1 MEDKAKKPSTAT
13 LNRKSKKYEKEL
25 LKVIKEKKIAFFDHC
40 FGFTS
45 FSRRTAY
52 EHKLHESHTI
62 KDAIAQNRVTAK
74 NYMLNKWIASDN
86 PTLQISA
93 MRLLSDS
100 EEHKKLNQ
108 SYIDQTTNGE
118 SLNTVKPIEVKV
130 IEAKYTHEKRD
141 GKK

>member
-1 MEDKAKKPSTAT
+1 MEEKAKK
-13 LNRKSKKYEKEL
+13 YEAEL

-52 EHKLHESHTI
+52 EHRLHESHDI
-62 KDAIAQNRVTAK
+62 RNAINQNRVTAK

-86 PTLQISA
+86 ATLQISA

-100 EEHKKLNQ
+100 EEHQKLNQ
-108 SYIDQTTNGE
+108 SYVDHTTKGKE
-118 SLNTVKPIEVKV
+118 ITSITREIVKSK
-130 IEAKYTHEKRD
+130 D
-141 GKK
+141 

>member
-1 MEDKAKKPSTAT
+1 MEKKLNTVT
-13 LNRKSKKYEKEL
+13 LNRKAKKYEAEL

-52 EHKLHESHTI
+52 EHRLHESHVI
-62 KDAIAQNRVTAK
+62 KDAITQNRVTAK

-86 PTLQISA
+86 ATLQISA

-108 SYIDQTTNGE
+108 SYTDHTTNGKDIQQQE
-118 SLNTVKPIEVKV
+118 RVV
-130 IEAKYTHEKRD
+130 INFFDNDDEGED
-141 GKK
+141 EDD

>member
-1 MEDKAKKPSTAT
+1 MKAKA
-13 LNRKSKKYEKEL
+13 KKYEKEL

-45 FSRRTAY
+45 FSRATAY
-52 EHKLHESHTI
+52 NYSLDKLDSI
-62 KDAIAQNRVTAK
+62 KDAINQNRVTAK
-74 NYMLNKWIASDN
+74 NYMLNKWIASEN
-86 PTLQISA
+86 ATLQISA

-108 SYIDQTTNGE
+108 TYVDQTTNGE
-118 SLNTVKPIEVKV
+118 SINTVQPIEVKV
-130 IEAKYTHEKRD
+130 IEAKYTHENRD

>member
-1 MEDKAKKPSTAT
+1 MKAKGKA
-13 LNRKSKKYEKEL
+13 KKYEKEL

-45 FSRRTAY
+45 FSRTTGY
-52 EHKLHESHTI
+52 EYKLNDS
-62 KDAIAQNRVTAK
+62 DAIKNAINQNRVNAK
-74 NYMLNKWIASDN
+74 NYMLNKWIDSDN

-108 SYIDQTTNGE
+108 YYTDHTTKGE
-118 SLNTVKPIEVKV
+118 SINTLTKE
-130 IEAKYTHEKRD
+130 EAIKRSNELD
-141 GKK
+141 DEY

>member
-1 MEDKAKKPSTAT
+1 MKEKA
-13 LNRKSKKYEKEL
+13 KKYEKEL

-45 FSRRTAY
+45 FSRATAY
-52 EHKLHESHTI
+52 NHSLDNLDTI
-62 KDAIAQNRVTAK
+62 KDAINENRVTAK

-86 PTLQISA
+86 ATLQISA

-108 SYIDQTTNGE
+108 SYVDQTTNGKDI
-118 SLNTVKPIEVKV
+118 NITIDV
-130 IEAKYTHEKRD
+130 
-141 GKK
+141 